1 MVHIQHILKQGEG
14 LKAEFKTSFNVET
27 IETLVAFANANG
39 GVVCVGVKDN
49 GKVVGVQLGSES
61 ISQWINEI
69 KSKTEPSIIPDVE
82 EFTIDG
88 KTIVALSIKEFPIK
102 PVAVGG
108 RYYKRIKN
116 SNHRLSLSEIS
127 NIYLQTFNSSW
138 DYYIDDQHSLDD
150 ISLDKV
156 LAFARKGESSA
167 DEKDPLR
174 LLKKYELLRDGQI
187 TKAAFLLFVKDFTAL
202 SGIQAGRF
210 KSPTKIID
218 SVSLHSDLFTE
229 VDEVMA
235 FLRKHFMV
243 EYIITGNPQREERFD
258 YPEDAI
264 REIVLNMI
272 VHRDYCDSSDSIIK
286 IFDDR
291 IEFFNPGKLLDDLTI
306 DELLS
311 DNYTPQSRN
320 KQINL
325 MFKEIGLVE
334 KYGSGIRRI
343 INTCEKHG
351 ACKVDFFS
359 VQHGFKVVVTKNS
372 MDGYRSI
379 GMVSE
384 KDVEYTV
391 KKKFSEKGTEK
402 GTEKTADE
410 NPMKN
415 S

>member
-1 MVHIQHILKQGEG
+1 MCGCKG
-14 LKAEFKTSFNVET
+14 
-27 IETLVAFANANG
+27 
-39 GVVCVGVKDN
+39 N
-49 GKVVGVQLGSES
+49 GKVAGVQLGQES

-210 KSPTKIID
+210 KSPTKRAARLPIKRLI
-218 SVSLHSDLFTE
+218 
-229 VDEVMA
+229 
-235 FLRKHFMV
+235 
-243 EYIITGNPQREERFD
+243 
-258 YPEDAI
+258 
-264 REIVLNMI
+264 
-272 VHRDYCDSSDSIIK
+272 SSRRS
-286 IFDDR
+286 
-291 IEFFNPGKLLDDLTI
+291 NPGLA
-306 DELLS
+306 
-311 DNYTPQSRN
+311 R
-320 KQINL
+320 
-325 MFKEIGLVE
+325 M
-334 KYGSGIRRI
+334 GSA
-343 INTCEKHG
+343 NT
-351 ACKVDFFS
+351 S
-359 VQHGFKVVVTKNS
+359 W
-372 MDGYRSI
+372 
-379 GMVSE
+379 
-384 KDVEYTV
+384 
-391 KKKFSEKGTEK
+391 
-402 GTEKTADE
+402 
-410 NPMKN
+410 
-415 S
+415 